1 LRSIRNG
8 GTQIL
13 NIAAASTVN
22 AYPAAQWHCAC
33 YTYSEADS
41 AKVNVYGD
49 GCFYISGNPSG
60 APSASDPAGPLRVG
74 LDVDLTGAFALGGSV
89 AAVVLYNR
97 VLSASERRQVQ
108 NYLAARYGWPVG
120 NVACLGDSITQG
132 TNVARPYPTS
142 LASRLGA
149 MWRVQNFGA
158 NGARIDVG
166 GTDVNDAQWLHS
178 TAGARRRAF
187 NFIVVNV
194 GINDIRNDYSA
205 ANCYTDLQTI
215 YNSVLADPD
224 NRLIACTVT
233 PFKGDTAY
241 TAGREAERIT
251 LNDSIRGFV
260 AANANS

>member
-1 LRSIRNG
+1 M
-8 GTQIL
+8 
-13 NIAAASTVN
+13 
-22 AYPAAQWHCAC
+22 
-33 YTYSEADS
+33 
-41 AKVNVYGD
+41 
-49 GCFYISGNPSG
+49 
-60 APSASDPAGPLRVG
+60 
-74 LDVDLTGAFALGGSV
+74 GGSV

-108 NYLAARYGWPVG
+108 NYLAARYGWAVG

-132 TNVARPYPTS
+132 TNIARPYPTS

-166 GTDVNDAQWLHS
+166 GTDVNDVQWLHS

-194 GINDIRNDYSA
+194 GINDIRNDYTATSA
-205 ANCYTDLQTI
+205 YADLQTI

-233 PFKGDTAY
+233 PFKGDSGF
-241 TAGREAERIT
+241 TAGRKAERVA
-251 LNDSIRGFV
+251 LNNSIRSFV
-260 AANANS
+260 AANANSYLVDLATILSDPVDRQQYWPVYDLDHLHPNQIGADAIAAAVADRVMTVGLV